1 MSTPE
6 PTARPITKSQFKLGL
21 NCLLKLKHARPAPG
35 RQAPYS
41 QAASQNDMLRLL
53 AEGGG
58 TVEALWRQKEPGR
71 VGSVGHDDAVRESI
85 EAIESAVEHSR
96 QCGERVPL
104 YEVTIAHAGFLAR
117 IDLLRV
123 SPGRVDIIEMKAKS
137 VVSDDVADEANEI
150 LGTIG
155 NGKTVEQRTIL
166 APWVPYLQD
175 LAFQTVLLED
185 WLAIHGPDIG
195 LAPDVAVEPGL
206 ILVNRSG
213 SGRAGD
219 VLSNFETTYKPGR
232 HGPSAHVSYRGA
244 GCSDTDLLVEMKGVK
259 ALVSR
264 LIKNSMARDERFSGL
279 GMRACMEAMADV
291 VRHNRWPS
299 EASRLSSDCKKCE
312 FRTQG
317 ADQSGFD
324 ECWGRPLTRYH
335 ILTLP
340 RVSDK
345 QVKDVLSQVPNSP
358 SQDALAADV
367 PETLVTDSQRAAWT
381 CLQSVDAVPRVSQDF
396 QKQAHRDSVLRR
408 GSAGAPCY
416 FLDFECSI
424 FPIPSQ
430 IGGHPYDFVPFQ
442 FEAHSLPCFNASLSE
457 RVRLPG
463 FLDLE
468 GVDPRHGFLLA
479 LRKQLGATGVVYHWH
494 HYEAT
499 VLKAL
504 RSWLQ
509 SGAASAPPDSKELVA
524 FIDSLVDEEVGGL
537 PGRLCD
543 LKEVAQ
549 AAFYH
554 PDMLGSYSIK
564 KVMPM
569 AWRVESIR
577 EHFGPKHHAAGDPE
591 EYDHPEDPYLSLPQL
606 PQSFLMAVGGPE
618 KLRELEAVIEEDS
631 KDLPRALKNGGL
643 ATLFYHYVRMFG
655 GGDRPEIRAQF
666 RKYCGLDSAAMLMV
680 FRYLTDVVP
689 SFRPCAEGF
698 TSRRD

>member
-1 MSTPE
+1 
-6 PTARPITKSQFKLGL
+6 
-21 NCLLKLKHARPAPG
+21 
-35 RQAPYS
+35 
-41 QAASQNDMLRLL
+41 MLRLL

-58 TVEALWRQKEPGR
+58 TVEVLWRQKEPR
-71 VGSVGHDDAVRESI
+71 QVGSVGHDDAVRESI
-85 EAIESAVEHSR
+85 EAIRSAVELSR
-96 QCGERVPL
+96 KSGERVPL

-123 SPGRVDIIEMKAKS
+123 SPGRVDIVEMKAKS
-137 VVSDDVADEANEI
+137 VVSDDVADVANKI
-150 LGTIG
+150 LGAIG

-166 APWVPYLQD
+166 ADWVPYLQD

-185 WLAIHGPDIG
+185 WLAMHGQEVG
-195 LAPDVAVEPGL
+195 LAPDVAIEPGL
-206 ILVNRSG
+206 ILVNKSG

-219 VLSNFETTYKPGR
+219 VLSNFETTYKSGR
-232 HGPSAHVSYRGA
+232 HGPRAHVSYRGA

-264 LIKNSMARDERFSGL
+264 LIKEAMARDERFSGL

-317 ADQSGFD
+317 QDQSGFD
-324 ECWGRPLTRYH
+324 ECWGRPLTKYH
-335 ILTLP
+335 VLTLP
-340 RVSDK
+340 NVSKD
-345 QVKDVLSQVPNSP
+345 QVRFVLDQVPNPP

-367 PETLVTDSQRAAWT
+367 PETMAEDSRQRAAWH
-381 CLQSVDAVPRVSQDF
+381 CLQFSDAVPIVSPDF
-396 QKQAHRDSVLRR
+396 QNEEHRNTELRK
-408 GSAGAPCY
+408 GSAGFPCY

-442 FEAHSLPCFNASLSE
+442 FEAHSLPCFDASLSE

-479 LRKQLGATGVVYHWH
+479 LREQLGAVGVVYHWSP
-494 HYEAT
+494 YEAT
-499 VLKAL
+499 VLSAL
-504 RSWLQ
+504 RSWLR
-509 SGAASAPPDSKELVA
+509 SGVASVPTEAEELIA
-524 FIDSLVDEEVGGL
+524 FIDSLVGREDGR
-537 PGRLCD
+537 PSGRLCD
-543 LKEVAQ
+543 LWKVAKG
-549 AAFYH
+549 AFYH

-564 KVMPM
+564 KVMPI

-591 EYDHPEDPYLSLPQL
+591 AYDHPEDPYLSLPQL
-606 PQSFLMAVGGPE
+606 DQSFLMAVGGPE
-618 KLRELEAVIEEDS
+618 RLRELEAAIEEDS

-666 RKYCGLDSAAMLMV
+666 RNYCGLDSAAMLMV